1 MSIFQRVFF
10 VFFGLCLMATA
21 GCGGDAFGA
30 AGGEQPDANSDV
42 QVDSDAG
49 FIDSKPEAD
58 AHHDAKPEADAHQEA
73 EATAPDAPDEPETSV
88 PEPAPEAGE
97 DVIEE
102 PDVQVAD
109 VVAEDGPPLT
119 LCQQYGTDGA
129 VTVVV
134 KVGNVP
140 PSGKVLALYGTVK
153 HTVAD
158 AGANLP
164 YGVWK
169 FGQNGETQ
177 IVALPIAE
185 LHNLELL
192 FAWGFATPG
201 DTNWNGMG
209 WTMRCTAT
217 GCNVNDMASVCA
229 GKEFLGSFDHG
240 QFKPDIGTCTSKL
253 NGSMTVTEVD
263 CFVN

>member
-1 MSIFQRVFF
+1 MKNFKGLWYLIC
-10 VFFGLCLMATA
+10 GLCLIV
-21 GCGGDAFGA
+21 GCGGDEFGA
-30 AGGEQPDANSDV
+30 AGTGGQPDAGS
-42 QVDSDAG
+42 
-49 FIDSKPEAD
+49 AD
-58 AHHDAKPEADAHQEA
+58 AH
-73 EATAPDAPDEPETSV
+73 
-88 PEPAPEAGE
+88 PEAGE
-97 DVIEE
+97 DAAEE
-102 PDVQVAD
+102 PEAALPDAPPDVADEPDVQVPDVQVAD
-109 VVAEDGPPLT
+109 VVAEDAPPLT
-119 LCQQYGTDGA
+119 LCQQYGTNGA
-129 VTVVV
+129 ISVVV
-134 KVGNVP
+134 KVGNQP

-240 QFKPDIGTCTSKL
+240 QFKPGIGTCTSKL

-263 CFVN
+263 CFID

>member
-1 MSIFQRVFF
+1 MKNFK
-10 VFFGLCLMATA
+10 GLWYLLCSLYIIVIA
-21 GCGGDAFGA
+21 GCGGDEFGVKD
-30 AGGEQPDANSDV
+30 GSRPDADSADTGSDTDTG
-42 QVDSDAG
+42 QLDAKSEP
-49 FIDSKPEAD
+49 DVYPEA
-58 AHHDAKPEADAHQEA
+58 AL
-73 EATAPDAPDEPETSV
+73 PDAP
-88 PEPAPEAGE
+88 
-97 DVIEE
+97 EE

-109 VVAEDGPPLT
+109 VAVEDGPPLT
-119 LCQQYGTDGA
+119 LCQQFGTNGA
-129 VTVVV
+129 ITVVV
-134 KVGNVP
+134 QVGSVP

-185 LHNLELL
+185 MHNLELL
-192 FAWGFATPG
+192 FAWGFTGPG
-201 DTNWNGMG
+201 NTNFNSWE
-209 WTMRCTAT
+209 MRCPAT
-217 GCNVNDMASVCA
+217 GCNVNDVASVCA

-240 QFKPDIGTCTSKL
+240 QFKPGIGTCTSKL

-263 CFVN
+263 CFID